1 MNRIQKEH
9 NILDQAIAALYRE
22 TTLQLAV
29 VEHDAYVNNQQIDA
43 IVKVGANEPTLL
55 VEIKKWANHT
65 NVGTLIHQMEQIAK
79 PDKVLLVADFINPIM
94 GEKLKEAGIQYIDT
108 IGNAH
113 INLPPIHIY
122 LKGNRPEQQTN
133 IREKTG
139 RAFQPTGMKV
149 VFAFLKNPDLVNK
162 TYRTIADQTQVALG
176 TIREVFH
183 DLTARGLLVTGTKG
197 RELTNFDQLLNQWV
211 EHYPYRL
218 MKKQRI
224 GLFTTNDP
232 AWWQKIDP
240 EVFGAQWGGEIAAA
254 EYTHYL
260 NPKDVTI
267 YIPKTKMA
275 ALIREA
281 HLRKIQPD
289 EHPETYIDLI
299 EPFWWQ
305 EETINLTHLV
315 HPLIA
320 YADLIASGEPRNLE
334 TAERLREQL
343 LH

>member
-1 MNRIQKEH
+1 
-9 NILDQAIAALYRE
+9 
-22 TTLQLAV
+22 
-29 VEHDAYVNNQQIDA
+29 
-43 IVKVGANEPTLL
+43 
-55 VEIKKWANHT
+55 
-65 NVGTLIHQMEQIAK
+65 
-79 PDKVLLVADFINPIM
+79 
-94 GEKLKEAGIQYIDT
+94 
-108 IGNAH
+108 
-113 INLPPIHIY
+113 
-122 LKGNRPEQQTN
+122 
-133 IREKTG
+133 
-139 RAFQPTGMKV
+139 
-149 VFAFLKNPDLVNK
+149 
-162 TYRTIADQTQVALG
+162 
-176 TIREVFH
+176 
-183 DLTARGLLVTGTKG
+183 
-197 RELTNFDQLLNQWV
+197 
-211 EHYPYRL
+211 
-218 MKKQRI
+218 
-224 GLFTTNDP
+224 
-232 AWWQKIDP
+232 